1 MDVKT
6 RHGSHLKCRVTPHLL
21 SPSHGEVNAPI
32 LMTSSSSTNVTP
44 TGVLHKITR
53 QTLDFGFGLAMIDIF
68 EKWSLQSLIRL
79 GLFVKGFFRLVN
91 TPLNKDMALLVLICF
106 GLLEI

>member
-44 TGVLHKITR
+44 TGVHHKKTS
-53 QTLDFGFGLAMIDIF
+53 QTLDFWIWPFYGRL
-68 EKWSLQSLIRL
+68 EKWSLQSLIRF
-79 GLFVKGFFRLVN
+79 GLFVKGFFTLVN
-91 TPLNKDMALLVLICF
+91 TPLNMDLALLVLICF
-106 GLLEI
+106 CSLEI